1 MENARWCILL
11 VRSKAELKYIVA
23 TVKMI
28 NQGRHCRKLTLSGIA
43 QKYCS
48 TYVPAMKAAIIRRT
62 AHPSAMPQ
70 KCRGF
75 LDEFFIFNLRSREA
89 A

>member
-1 MENARWCILL
+1 M
-11 VRSKAELKYIVA
+11 VHPSGQ
-23 TVKMI
+23 VKGGVEI
-28 NQGRHCRKLTLSGIA
+28 HCGHREDDKPGQALPEVDPVGHCP
-43 QKYCS
+43 KYCS

-75 LDEFFIFNLRSREA
+75 LDEFSFSTSVPVKRRNLIEL
-89 A
+89 